1 MNERQPDRSY
11 LVCAT
16 PRSGSTLVC
25 HALEETGVAG
35 RPEEYFEALR
45 HSGRPRR
52 PEEYFLGVE
61 DQSIRDH
68 LGERSVGSDPQPRSP
83 LWSRAA
89 YDRYLEWAFET
100 GTTDNGVFGAKL
112 MWGYFGEFVSLL
124 RNIPACRDVPLGEL
138 LPSVFP
144 DLTFVRVVRAN
155 KVRQAVSL
163 WKAVQTA
170 TWREDQASAKAASVE
185 DDGSPPYRSFVEA
198 HRPQLRF
205 HYRAIDHLLEQ
216 LLIEEAS
223 WDAFFEHAGI
233 KPILILYENFA
244 AAYETS
250 TLNLLERLDLTCAD
264 DFEFEPRMKR
274 QSDRINDDWTKRYSE
289 LRLGRDFDLVP
300 AAVEESARQSGS

>member
-1 MNERQPDRSY
+1 MSPDRSY

-68 LGERSVGSDPQPRSP
+68 LGERSVGSDPPPRSP

-100 GTTDNGVFGAKL
+100 GTTPNGVFGAKL

-124 RNIPACRDVPLGEL
+124 RNIPAYRDVPLAEL
-138 LPSVFP
+138 LPTVFP
-144 DLTFVRVVRAN
+144 ELTFVRIVRAN

-170 TWREDQASAKAASVE
+170 TWRED
-185 DDGSPPYRSFVEA
+185 
-198 HRPQLRF
+198 
-205 HYRAIDHLLEQ
+205 
-216 LLIEEAS
+216 
-223 WDAFFEHAGI
+223 HA
-233 KPILILYENFA
+233 
-244 AAYETS
+244 
-250 TLNLLERLDLTCAD
+250 
-264 DFEFEPRMKR
+264 
-274 QSDRINDDWTKRYSE
+274 
-289 LRLGRDFDLVP
+289 
-300 AAVEESARQSGS
+300 

>member
-1 MNERQPDRSY
+1 MSDQVRPDRSY

-68 LGERSVGSDPQPRSP
+68 LGERSVGSDPHPRSP

-100 GTTDNGVFGAKL
+100 GTTENGVFGAKL

-124 RNIPACRDVPLGEL
+124 RNVPEYRDVPLAEL
-138 LPSVFP
+138 MPAVFP
-144 DLTFVRVVRAN
+144 DLTFIRVVRAN

-185 DDGSPPYRSFVEA
+185 EDGSPPYRSFVEA

-205 HYRAIDHLLEQ
+205 HYRAIDHLLEH

-223 WDAFFEHAGI
+223 WDAFFEHSGI
-233 KPILILYENFA
+233 KPILVLYENFA
-244 AAYETS
+244 ADYEAS
-250 TLNLLERLDLTCAD
+250 TLNLLDRLDLSCPE
-264 DFEFEPRMKR
+264 DFEFEPRMKK
-274 QSDRINDDWTKRYSE
+274 QSDKVNDDWTKRYSE
-289 LRLGRDFDLVP
+289 LRLGRDFDLSPVP
-300 AAVEESARQSGS
+300 VEEGARQSG

>member
-1 MNERQPDRSY
+1 MRPNRSY

-25 HALEETGVAG
+25 HALQETGVAG
-35 RPEEYFEALR
+35 KPEEYFEALR

-68 LGERSVGSDPQPRSP
+68 LGERSVGSDPPPRSP

-89 YDRYLEWAFET
+89 YDRYLEWAFEA
-100 GTTDNGVFGAKL
+100 GATDNGIFGAKL
-112 MWGYFGEFVSLL
+112 MWGYLGEFVSLL
-124 RNIPACRDVPLGEL
+124 RNIPKYRDVPLAQL
-138 LPSVFP
+138 LPTVFP

-170 TWREDQASAKAASVE
+170 TWREDQASAELGSVE
-185 DDGSPPYRSFVEA
+185 EDGSGQSYRSFIEE

-216 LLIEEAS
+216 LLIEEAA
-223 WDAFFEHAGI
+223 WDAFFEHSEI
-233 KPILILYENFA
+233 EPILVLYENFA
-244 AAYETS
+244 ADYETS
-250 TLNLLERLDLTCAD
+250 TLHLLERLGLSCPEG
-264 DFEFEPRMKR
+264 FEFEPRMKK
-274 QSDRINDDWTKRYSE
+274 QSDRINDDWTRRYCE
-289 LRLGRDFDLVP
+289 LRLGTDFDLVP
-300 AAVEESARQSGS
+300 TPADEPAR

>member
-1 MNERQPDRSY
+1 MQPDLSY

-89 YDRYLEWAFET
+89 YDRYLDWAFEA

-124 RNIPACRDVPLGEL
+124 RNIPKYRDVPLAEL
-138 LPSVFP
+138 MPTVFP
-144 DLTFVRVVRAN
+144 NLTFVRVVRAN

-170 TWREDQASAKAASVE
+170 TWREDQASAEAASIE
-185 DDGSPPYRSFVEA
+185 DEGSPPYRSFIEE

-205 HYRAIDHLLEQ
+205 HYRAIDHLLQQ
-216 LLIEEAS
+216 LLVEEAA
-223 WDAFFEHAGI
+223 WDAFFEHAETN
-233 KPILILYENFA
+233 PILVLYENFA
-244 AAYETS
+244 ADYEPS
-250 TLNLLERLDLTCAD
+250 TLHMLERLGLSCPEG
-264 DFEFEPRMKR
+264 FEFEPRMKK
-274 QSDRINDDWTKRYSE
+274 QSDRINDDWTRRYSE
-289 LRLGRDFDLVP
+289 LRLGTDFDLVP
-300 AAVEESARQSGS
+300 APLEEQESPSGS

>member
-1 MNERQPDRSY
+1 MTGRQPDRSY

-124 RNIPACRDVPLGEL
+124 RNIPACRDVPLAEL
-138 LPSVFP
+138 MPSVFP

-223 WDAFFEHAGI
+223 WDAFFEHSGI
-233 KPILILYENFA
+233 KPILVLYENFA
-244 AAYETS
+244 ADYETS

-300 AAVEESARQSGS
+300 APVEEKERSGA

>member
-1 MNERQPDRSY
+1 MTEQAQPDHSY

-68 LGERSVGSDPQPRSP
+68 LGERNVGSDPPPRSP

-89 YDRYLEWAFET
+89 YDRYLQWTFET
-100 GTTDNGVFGAKL
+100 GTTPNGVFGAKL

-124 RNIPACRDVPLGEL
+124 RNIPAYRDVPLAEL
-138 LPSVFP
+138 LPTVFP

-170 TWREDQASAKAASVE
+170 TWREDHAGAEAGSVE
-185 DDGSPPYRSFVEA
+185 GNGAAYQSFIEE

-205 HYRAIDHLLEQ
+205 HYRAIDHLLDQ

-223 WDAFFEHAGI
+223 WDAFFEHSGI
-233 KPILILYENFA
+233 KPVLVLYENFA
-244 AAYETS
+244 ADYETS
-250 TLNLLERLDLTCAD
+250 TLHLLERLDLSCPEG
-264 DFEFEPRMKR
+264 FEFEPRMKR
-274 QSDRINDDWTKRYSE
+274 QSDRINDDWTKRYCQ
-289 LRLGRDFDLVP
+289 LRLGRDFDLDPVP
-300 AAVEESARQSGS
+300 MEEKAG

>member
-1 MNERQPDRSY
+1 MLGGRTAIQDTDPALFICLLIRIVRKDVRPDRSY

-25 HALEETGVAG
+25 HALEETGIAG

-68 LGERSVGSDPQPRSP
+68 LGERSVGSDPPPRSP

-89 YDRYLEWAFET
+89 YDRYLDWAFET
-100 GTTDNGVFGAKL
+100 GTTPNGVFGAKL
-112 MWGYFGEFVSLL
+112 MWNYFGEFVSLL
-124 RNIPACRDVPLGEL
+124 RNIPAYRAVPLAEL
-138 LPSVFP
+138 LPAVFP

-170 TWREDQASAKAASVE
+170 TWREDQASSTAVSIE
-185 DDGSPPYRSFVEA
+185 DDGSPPSRSFIED

-205 HYRAIDHLLEQ
+205 HYRAIDQLLRE

-223 WDAFFEHAGI
+223 WDAF
-233 KPILILYENFA
+233 
-244 AAYETS
+244 
-250 TLNLLERLDLTCAD
+250 
-264 DFEFEPRMKR
+264 
-274 QSDRINDDWTKRYSE
+274 
-289 LRLGRDFDLVP
+289 
-300 AAVEESARQSGS
+300 

>member
-1 MNERQPDRSY
+1 MRPERSY

-25 HALEETGVAG
+25 HALTETGVAG
-35 RPEEYFEALR
+35 CPEEYFEALR

-68 LGERSVGSDPQPRSP
+68 LGERGIGSDPPPRSP

-89 YDRYLEWAFET
+89 YDRYLDWAFEA
-100 GTTDNGVFGAKL
+100 GTTGNGIFGAKL
-112 MWGYFGEFVSLL
+112 MWGYFGDFVSLL
-124 RNIPACRDVPLGEL
+124 RNIPAHRDTPLAEL
-138 LPSVFP
+138 LPEVFP
-144 DLTFVRVVRAN
+144 ELTFVRVVRAN

-185 DDGSPPYRSFVEA
+185 DEGAPPYRGFIEE

-205 HYRAIDHLLEQ
+205 HYRAIDHLLGQ
-216 LLIEEAS
+216 VLAEEAS
-223 WDAFFEHAGI
+223 WDAYFEHSCI
-233 KPILILYENFA
+233 EPVLVLYENFA
-244 AAYETS
+244 AAYEAS
-250 TLNLLERLDLTCAD
+250 TLNLLDRLGLSPPDGFA
-264 DFEFEPRMKR
+264 FEPRMKR
-274 QSDRINDDWTKRYSE
+274 QSDRVNDDWTKRYCD
-289 LRLGRDFDLVP
+289 LRLGTDFDLVP
-300 AAVEESARQSGS
+300 VAPG

>member
-1 MNERQPDRSY
+1 MQPDRSY

-35 RPEEYFEALR
+35 CPEEYFEALR

-52 PEEYFLGVE
+52 PEEYFLGID

-68 LGERSVGSDPQPRSP
+68 LGERSVGSDPPPRSP

-89 YDRYLEWAFET
+89 YDRYLDWVFES
-100 GTTDNGVFGAKL
+100 GTTANGVFGAKL

-124 RNIPACRDVPLGEL
+124 RNIPRYRDIPLAEL
-138 LPSVFP
+138 LPTVFP

-170 TWREDQASAKAASVE
+170 TWREDHAGAEAASVE
-185 DDGSPPYRSFVEA
+185 GDG
-198 HRPQLRF
+198 
-205 HYRAIDHLLEQ
+205 
-216 LLIEEAS
+216 
-223 WDAFFEHAGI
+223 
-233 KPILILYENFA
+233 A
-244 AAYETS
+244 A
-250 TLNLLERLDLTCAD
+250 
-264 DFEFEPRMKR
+264 
-274 QSDRINDDWTKRYSE
+274 
-289 LRLGRDFDLVP
+289 
-300 AAVEESARQSGS
+300 